1 MWCLAPQP
9 PGSAGVLQ
17 NGGVRNAPK
26 SHQGNWMKAHELLSS
41 PDTWCQESPAKDA
54 QDNKVQALDPN
65 AVKWC
70 ALAAVQKTYPPSQ
83 WEEMMDRL
91 LRALS
96 VSEKGIAQLTKSDK
110 VCCLMEWNDDRAYSF
125 RDIREVL
132 IEADV

>member
-1 MWCLAPQP
+1 
-9 PGSAGVLQ
+9 
-17 NGGVRNAPK
+17 
-26 SHQGNWMKAHELLSS
+26 MKAYELLSS
-41 PDTWCQESPAKDA
+41 PDTWCQESPAEDA
-54 QDNKVQALDPN
+54 RGNKVQALDLN

-70 ALAAVQKTYPPSQ
+70 ALAAIQKSYPPSQ

-110 VCCLMEWNDDRAYSF
+110 ACCLMEWNDDRAYSF